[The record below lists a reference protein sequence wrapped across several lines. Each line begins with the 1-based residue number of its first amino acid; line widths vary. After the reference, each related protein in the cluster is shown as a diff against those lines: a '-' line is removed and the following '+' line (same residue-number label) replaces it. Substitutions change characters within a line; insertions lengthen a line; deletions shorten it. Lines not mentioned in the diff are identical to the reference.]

1 MQKKKETVK
10 KTAQTAVNKEVTA
23 SKAVKAETKAP
34 KVSEKAKEQTTL
46 KAEKAP
52 KAEKTAKTVKT
63 SAKKTE
69 PKHEKLTREEIKN
82 KLIDE
87 LAASR
92 NVSLE
97 DATDRDMYFALGNLV
112 RELVGKEW
120 VKSKKYYKDHN
131 VKQVYYFSLE
141 FLMGKAL
148 RKNLSGLNLFD
159 DMKKVLS
166 DMGFDI
172 FKVMHIEPDA
182 GLGNGGLGRLAA
194 CFLDSLAACGYAG
207 HGNGIRYRHGLFRQK
222 IVDGYQVEEADNWLS
237 MENIYE
243 TRKSQDA
250 VEVPFYGEV
259 ITEYTDG
266 KLKFIHQNYDGV
278 FAIPYDTPILGYRN
292 HIVNRL
298 RLWSAEPKEDE
309 EFNFSK
315 FSRGEYS
322 SAVEYRQSV
331 RAISDVLYPDD
342 SNYSNKLLRLKQ
354 QYFFVCAG
362 IHSIIKSYL
371 KNGNKIEDLYKHVAI
386 HINDTHPALCVPEL
400 MRILV
405 DEYELPW
412 EQSWDI
418 TTKTLSYTNHTI
430 MPEALEKWPIS
441 MYKSLLPR
449 IFMIT
454 EEINK
459 RLCSELYEIYP
470 GDDGKV
476 AYMAIIQ
483 NDVINMANMCV
494 AGCHSVNGVA
504 AVHSQILKDQLF
516 HDYYM
521 TTPNKFNNK
530 TNGITHRRWLVDS
543 NEGLTKLITK
553 SIGNSFITD
562 PLKLDDL
569 YKKGFCD
576 NEEFLKELDKIKYE
590 NKVRLAEFIKNKQGT
605 VIDPN
610 TIFDIQVKRIH
621 AYKRQ
626 LLNAF
631 RILWLYFEVKDNP
644 KAIFQPVTF
653 MFGGKAAPGYAYA
666 KLTIKFINSV
676 ANLVNNDPDTKDKI
690 KVVFLENYNVSFAQ
704 HIFPAADI
712 SEQISTA
719 SKEASG
725 TSNMKFM
732 MNGALTLGTM
742 DGANIEIAEA
752 VGDENI
758 FTFGLS
764 VSEVLERYRNCAYNN
779 KNIYDSNYKIK
790 RILDTL
796 KGDFYKDANPGEF
809 MPIFDSVVNRN
820 DEYFVLE
827 DFVPYVEET
836 RKAYSIYK
844 NNRMKWLKMSAF
856 NIAKSGRF
864 SSDETIRAYANEI
877 WDLKVN
883 KIK

>member
-1 MQKKKETVK
+1 MEK
-10 KTAQTAVNKEVTA
+10 KT
-23 SKAVKAETKAP
+23 
-34 KVSEKAKEQTTL
+34 
-46 KAEKAP
+46 
-52 KAEKTAKTVKT
+52 TAKK
-63 SAKKTE
+63 SS
-69 PKHEKLTREEIKN
+69 KLTREEIKN
-82 KLIDE
+82 KLLDE

-92 NVSLE
+92 NISLE
-97 DATDRDMYFALGNLV
+97 DATDRDMYFALGNFV
-112 RELVGKEW
+112 RELVAKEW
-120 VKSKKYYKDHN
+120 IKTKKYYKENN

-148 RKNLSGLNLFD
+148 RKNLSCLNLFE
-159 DMKKVLS
+159 DMKKVLK

-194 CFLDSLAACGYAG
+194 CFLDSLAACGFAG
-207 HGNGIRYRHGLFRQK
+207 HGNGIRYKHGLFRQK
-222 IVDGYQVEEADNWLS
+222 IIDGYQVEEADNWLS

-243 TRKSQDA
+243 TRKSQDS

-259 ITEYTDG
+259 VTDFSDG
-266 KLKFIHQNYDGV
+266 KMKFIHKNYDAV
-278 FAIPYDTPILGYRN
+278 IAVPYDTPIPGYRN

-298 RLWSAEPKEDE
+298 RLWSAEPKDSE

-362 IHSIIKSYL
+362 IHSIIKSHL
-371 KNGNKIEDLYKHVAI
+371 KAGNSINELHKYVSI

-405 DEYELPW
+405 DEYEIPW
-412 EQSWDI
+412 DEAWYI
-418 TTKTLSYTNHTI
+418 TTNTLSYTNHTI

-441 MYKSLLPR
+441 MYKTLLPR

-454 EEINK
+454 EEINR
-459 RLCSELYEIYP
+459 RLCNDLYEIYP
-470 GDDGKV
+470 GDTGKV
-476 AYMAIIQ
+476 SYMAIIQ

-521 TTPNKFNNK
+521 TTPEKFNNK

-543 NEGLTKLITK
+543 NSELSDLISK
-553 SIGNSFITD
+553 SIGNAFITE
-562 PLKLDDL
+562 PLKLKNLID
-569 YKKGFCD
+569 KGFTE
-576 NEEFLKELDKIKYE
+576 NEDFLKQLDKIKYR
-590 NKVRLAEFIKNKQGT
+590 NKVKLAEFIKNKQG
-605 VIDPN
+605 IDINPD
-610 TIFDIQVKRIH
+610 TLFDVQVKRIH

-631 RILWLYFEVKDNP
+631 RILYFYFEIKDN
-644 KAIFQPVTF
+644 KNREFQPVTF
-653 MFGGKAAPGYAYA
+653 FFGGKAAPGYAYA

-676 ANLVNNDPDTKDKI
+676 ANLVNNDPDTKDI
-690 KVVFLENYNVSFAQ
+690 LKVVFLENYNVSFAQ
-704 HIFPAADI
+704 HIFPASDI

-732 MNGALTLGTM
+732 LNGALTLGTM

-764 VSEVLERYRNCAYNN
+764 VSEVLERYRNNDYNSR
-779 KNIYDSNYKIK
+779 NIYESDYKIK

-796 KGDFYKDANPGEF
+796 KGDFYKDINPGEF
-809 MPIFDSVVNRN
+809 MPIFDSIVNRN
-820 DEYFVLE
+820 DEYFLLE
-827 DFVPYVEET
+827 DFVPYIEAT
-836 RKAYSIYK
+836 QKAYNIYK
-844 NNRMKWLKMSAF
+844 NDRTKWLKMSAY
-856 NIAKSGRF
+856 NIAKAGRF
-864 SSDETIRAYANEI
+864 SSDETIKEYANEI
-877 WDLKVN
+877 WKLKTN